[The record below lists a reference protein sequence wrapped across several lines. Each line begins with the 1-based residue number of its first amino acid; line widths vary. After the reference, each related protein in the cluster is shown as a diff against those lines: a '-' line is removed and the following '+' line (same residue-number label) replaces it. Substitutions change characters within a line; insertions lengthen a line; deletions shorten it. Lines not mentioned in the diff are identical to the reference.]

1 MSSKSKKKA
10 EETKNVL
17 GNDAANDVGSGV
29 TKCKVK
35 KHWIG
40 IKVKD
45 SDGKVISTIQPT
57 LDADGSAAA
66 VTLDEK
72 GKYDSGKVLISAAD
86 ANISFPTLF
95 DCDWWPDGSAAPTL
109 TADSDL
115 TVADGDCVVSLAA
128 AGGFRSY
135 RDIWDAAANTGL
147 KTNRPNPNALVIG
160 DKPKAPGKKE
170 KKVAK
175 AVDKEWTFIVRAV
188 KKPKLRLL
196 LIDKELKAT
205 NGLKWALS
213 GVATQNGTTG
223 ADGLA
228 ELAELDPAATSGTLK
243 VTLPLRP
250 VPQTVVAPPPVA
262 PANPP
267 PYPAPIKPAEFK
279 DTAPAKPAAATAI
292 EFDLK
297 IGSLPSHKDKKG
309 AIARLHNLGF
319 KCEPTSNDDAL
330 QRAVKGFQ
338 KTILGQNN
346 PSGAYTEIQDELET
360 RHSNA

>member
-1 MSSKSKKKA
+1 MSSKSAKKA
-10 EETKNVL
+10 EDTKNAL

-45 SDGKVISTIQPT
+45 SDGKVVSTIQPT
-57 LDADGSAAA
+57 LDADGSVAA
-66 VTLDEK
+66 VTLDKK
-72 GKYDSGKVLISAAD
+72 GKYDSGKVLVSAAD
-86 ANISFPTLF
+86 ANISFPALF
-95 DCDWWPDGSAAPTL
+95 DCDWWPDGSAAPTP
-109 TADSDL
+109 TGDQDL

-135 RDIWDAAANTGL
+135 HDIWDAAANSGL

-160 DKPKAPGKKE
+160 DTPKAPSKKE

-205 NGLKWALS
+205 KGVKWALS

-228 ELAELDPAATSGTLK
+228 ELAALDPASTSGTLK
-243 VTLPLRP
+243 VTLPPRI
-250 VPQTVVAPPPVA
+250 VPKKAAAAAVAA

-279 DTAPAKPAAATAI
+279 DKSPTKPAAATEI

-319 KCEPTSNDDAL
+319 KCELTSNDDAL
-330 QRAVKGFQ
+330 KRAVKGFQ
-338 KTILGQNN
+338 RTILGQKT
-346 PSGAYTEIQDELET
+346 PSGAYTDIQDELET
-360 RHSNA
+360 RHSNV